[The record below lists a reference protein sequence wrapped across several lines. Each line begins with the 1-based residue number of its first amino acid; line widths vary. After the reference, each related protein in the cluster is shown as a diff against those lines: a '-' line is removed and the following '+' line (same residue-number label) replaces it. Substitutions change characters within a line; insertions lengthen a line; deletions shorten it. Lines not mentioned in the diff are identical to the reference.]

1 MLNMFN
7 EPHQVAKQTY
17 MPQDLIGHHYFYPR
31 ENKKDRMY
39 FKRYVGLFEYIYNQ
53 KFEPDGN
60 QNVIF
65 DHNFSKDPNKDGGD
79 KPV

>member
-1 MLNMFN
+1 
-7 EPHQVAKQTY
+7 
-17 MPQDLIGHHYFYPR
+17 
-31 ENKKDRMY
+31 MY

-53 KFEPDGN
+53 KFKPDGN